1 MTSSRR
7 VLKSLLAF
15 TILAIASCSS
25 AQAKV
30 TLAKIFTDGAILQKG
45 KPIHVFGSALPG
57 EVVTVQ
63 LGSGVAGQQVVG
75 KNGRFDVTLPAMTE
89 SGPLELRVSG
99 QNTLLLA
106 NIRLGQVWLVAG
118 EGLVHGSME
127 EELSL
132 DKKWDQPTTESTMP
146 ANMMIF
152 KQEVAIKRS
161 PDRIGSGNPKW
172 IKASDKAVAN
182 YSALAQIFGKTLA
195 ENIKEPIGI
204 IQVSC
209 PDTPLRAWLSEAG
222 LASKGDGRTI
232 QSKFMLDEDNYNK
245 LWLDYQKNKSAGM
258 APELAGLSS
267 GVYNGMLAS
276 LVPYALKGI
285 VFCQGESD
293 IKAPLDYKLLLPIF
307 ITDIRSRFNQASLPF
322 VYLQL
327 GAQPSQTIDKDNNSE
342 AASIRLTQ
350 LKARVAPRSYMTVS
364 CDLCQEDVKK
374 GTIYV
379 SAEDLAKRLAGVALG
394 AVYSQP
400 KPYLTP
406 VVEYTEVEGET
417 IKAVF
422 KNAPSGLICRDKKL
436 KGFAIAGYDH
446 KFFDANASL
455 EDLTVYLQSKFVKSP
470 KYIRYAWGNNPRLSL
485 FSEEGMPAS
494 PYADDR

>member
-1 MTSSRR
+1 
-7 VLKSLLAF
+7 
-15 TILAIASCSS
+15 
-25 AQAKV
+25 
-30 TLAKIFTDGAILQKG
+30 
-45 KPIHVFGSALPG
+45 
-57 EVVTVQ
+57 
-63 LGSGVAGQQVVG
+63 
-75 KNGRFDVTLPAMTE
+75 
-89 SGPLELRVSG
+89 
-99 QNTLLLA
+99 
-106 NIRLGQVWLVAG
+106 
-118 EGLVHGSME
+118 
-127 EELSL
+127 
-132 DKKWDQPTTESTMP
+132 
-146 ANMMIF
+146 MIT
-152 KQEVAIKRS
+152 K
-161 PDRIGSGNPKW
+161 
-172 IKASDKAVAN
+172 
-182 YSALAQIFGKTLA
+182 
-195 ENIKEPIGI
+195 
-204 IQVSC
+204 
-209 PDTPLRAWLSEAG
+209 
-222 LASKGDGRTI
+222 
-232 QSKFMLDEDNYNK
+232 
-245 LWLDYQKNKSAGM
+245 KNKISRHGTRTSWTVLWCIQRHAGT
-258 APELAGLSS
+258 ACALCSQRH
-267 GVYNGMLAS
+267 S
-276 LVPYALKGI
+276 L
-285 VFCQGESD
+285 FCQGESD

-379 SAEDLAKRLAGVALG
+379 SAEDLAKRLAGVTLG

-470 KYIRYAWGNNPRLSL
+470 KYIPMPGATIRASL
-485 FSEEGMPAS
+485 FRKKVPAS